1 MARRVGSIKYQV
13 SKIIKEHNGIGQ
25 SKLESRN
32 SSGLK
37 AENGHNVS
45 DKFHSYKSLDN
56 VRNDLINLGNYAKSE
71 FGIKDMSQIN
81 AEVVKSWIQD
91 KDITYNTASN
101 YLSELNKVTDHFS
114 FNRSQIKEMR
124 AEFKET
130 LKENT
135 LESRAYKNLDKI
147 ELQNPKADISF
158 QLQRDYGLRVKESTH
173 INLKNLDENNVL
185 HYQQKGGMWSQKE
198 ISKELADKIREH
210 AENGKFNIP
219 YTTYK
224 YNLKSAIEKSGQEWN
239 GTHGIRHSYAQNL
252 LEQGYSKEEVA
263 KEMGHVREEI
273 TNSPKYLVYCSNAF
287 STPNFFFIK
296 PI

>member
-1 MARRVGSIKYQV
+1 VARVGSIKYQV
-13 SKIIKEHNGIGQ
+13 SKIVKEHNGIGE
-25 SKLESRN
+25 SKLQSRN
-32 SSGLK
+32 ESGLK

-71 FGIKDMSQIN
+71 FGIKDMSKID

-101 YLSELNKVTDHFS
+101 YLSELNKVADHFS
-114 FNRSQIKEMR
+114 FDRNDIKEIR
-124 AEFKET
+124 TEFKT
-130 LKENT
+130 QLKENT
-135 LESRAYKNLDKI
+135 LTSRAYQNLDKI
-147 ELQNPKADISF
+147 ELQNEKAQIAF
-158 QLQRDYGLRVKESTH
+158 EIQRDYGLRAKEATH
-173 INLKNLDENNVL
+173 INLKNLSDNNVL
-185 HYQQKGGMWSQKE
+185 TYKQKGGMESQKE

-219 YTTYK
+219 YTTYRD
-224 YNLKSAIEKSGQEWN
+224 NLKEAIEKSGQEYN

-273 TNSPKYLVYCSNAF
+273 TNVYLR
-287 STPNFFFIK
+287 
-296 PI
+296 